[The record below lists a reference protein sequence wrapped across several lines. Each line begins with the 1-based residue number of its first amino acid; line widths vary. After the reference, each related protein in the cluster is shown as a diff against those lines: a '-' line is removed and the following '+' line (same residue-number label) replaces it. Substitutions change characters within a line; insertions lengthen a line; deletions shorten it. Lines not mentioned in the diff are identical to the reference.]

1 MRPLERV
8 PSLEPAVWDRACS
21 RIRWP
26 MDPDEEDDSVIDE
39 DAAKHALLRV
49 ELGLNDDCDEK
60 DWVDVQRAFPE
71 HEGPYCVLSM
81 LHDDCDQPL
90 DAIRWG
96 EARVTAFPASIDAHV
111 TLALLTLAPAMA
123 DDRSLNP
130 NRRVMGEESRAFID
144 QALERFDSARKAGF
158 DANDYHVW
166 CSLALDLRAATYEVV
181 PPPWT
186 DAQELDVIRARSDTY
201 DGWTHIR
208 EVCDDR
214 RLPECPVGGPY
225 LQSCCPP
232 PPFPAKQRRADEK
245 RRRVLERAVPPAQ

>member
-1 MRPLERV
+1 VRPLERV

-21 RIRWP
+21 RLRWP
-26 MDPDEEDDSVIDE
+26 MDPTDDDGIIDA
-39 DAAKHALLRV
+39 DAAAHALLRA
-49 ELGLNDDCDEK
+49 ELGVNDDCDDTE
-60 DWVDVQRAFPE
+60 WADVQRGFTQ

-96 EARVTAFPASIDAHV
+96 EARVAAFPASVDAHA

-123 DDRSLNP
+123 DDRSMAP
-130 NRRVMGEESRAFID
+130 NRRLHAEERRVFID
-144 QALERFDSARKAGF
+144 QALERFESARKAGF

-166 CSLALDLRAATYEVV
+166 CSLALDLRAETYEVG

-186 DAQELDVIRARSDTY
+186 EAQELDVIRARSDHY
-201 DGWTHIR
+201 DAWAHIR

-214 RLPECPVGGPY
+214 RLPGCPRDGPY
-225 LQSCCPP
+225 SQDCCPP
-232 PPFPAKQRRADEK
+232 APFPAKQRRADEK
-245 RRRVLERAVPPAQ
+245 RRRVLERAVPPAE